1 MNAPL
6 LLAQPLLAHARVPE
20 TSQPSCWGDDVKR
33 ILCVRLDNLGDVL
46 MTTPALH
53 ALRRSAP
60 NRHITLLASR
70 SGVALAPF
78 LDDVDAVI
86 EYDAPWIAHPPSE
99 ARALV
104 DDQRMQDR
112 LRRGGFDAAV
122 IFTVYSQSPLPAAM
136 LCYLAAIPRRLA
148 RCRENP
154 YALLT
159 DWLREPEPQQRTRHE
174 VERQLDLVRQVGA
187 HAADTRMRFRVD
199 EADRRTLGAQLLAR
213 GVDCEA
219 GAIVLH
225 PGATAESRRYPPE
238 RFGEVATRLVRETG
252 APVLITGS
260 SGERP
265 VVEAVIRAAAPGVRT
280 QLHDLSGALTLGE
293 LAALIERAAVLV
305 SNNSGPVHLAS
316 ALGTP
321 VVDLYALT
329 NPQHTPWQTPH
340 RVLFRD
346 VECRWCYR
354 SVCPQRHHACLLGV
368 TPGEVVQA
376 ALELRAEAPSRG
388 TSLADAAASAGAGA
402 GAGPDA
408 DADAAAA
415 AAAGAAADA
424 DATAAAT
431 TAAAAATADADAER
445 SDTPPRSGERV
456 AP

>member
-6 LLAQPLLAHARVPE
+6 PITQPTLAHARVPDGP
-20 TSQPSCWGDDVKR
+20 QLAHWGDEIKR

-53 ALRRSAP
+53 ALRESAP
-60 NRHITLLASR
+60 GRHITLLASR

-78 LDDVDAVI
+78 LDDVDDVI
-86 EYDAPWIAHPPSE
+86 EYEAPWVANPPTS
-99 ARALV
+99 ARSLA
-104 DDQRMQDR
+104 DDQRMQER

-136 LCYLAAIPRRLA
+136 LCHLAGIPRRLA
-148 RCRENP
+148 HCRENP

-187 HAADTRMRFRVD
+187 EAPDTRMHFTVQ
-199 EADRRTLGAQLLAR
+199 EPDRRTLADQLAAR
-213 GVDCEA
+213 GVHS
-219 GAIVLH
+219 GANADTSWIVLH
-225 PGATAESRRYPPE
+225 PGATAASRRYPPE
-238 RFGEVATRLVRETG
+238 RFGQVATRLATETG
-252 APVLITGS
+252 APLLITGS
-260 SGERP
+260 ASERP
-265 VVEAVIRAAAPGVRT
+265 LVDAVIAAAAPRVRA
-280 QLHDLSGALTLGE
+280 QLHDMSGALTLGE
-293 LAALIERAAVLV
+293 LAALIEQASVLV

-329 NPQHTPWQTPH
+329 NPQHTPWQTSN

-354 SVCPQRHHACLLGV
+354 SVCPQHHHACLLGV
-368 TPGEVVQA
+368 TPGEVVTA
-376 ALELRAEAPSRG
+376 ALELRAEARARAASVDSDARRSIAFQSNAHHSDAAPP
-388 TSLADAAASAGAGA
+388 LADE
-402 GAGPDA
+402 P
-408 DADAAAA
+408 
-415 AAAGAAADA
+415 
-424 DATAAAT
+424 
-431 TAAAAATADADAER
+431 
-445 SDTPPRSGERV
+445 V